1 VSDKPSY
8 LKAMLTSQTNLYAGL
23 GTFAA
28 AALISMPFGFGVGLL
43 PVLLFLAGEGIASLY
58 VPSSITF
65 RASVDAKHRLQER
78 ENAREHLLQEIRQRT
93 PDLGW
98 DANPTSNDGSPVDYG
113 RHNKFSA
120 SPAYSSY
127 RTAYQRMLERIQS
140 LKVLANDRRTQL
152 STGDIERLEEATLD
166 FLSLWLG
173 LLVMDDRASAVNL
186 SDVQQRMD
194 DIDQQLK
201 TAPDGPQ
208 RRQFAQARA
217 EYASLLQRHDAMTS
231 KRQSMEATML
241 AMPDQIEEIYQM
253 IMAAPFSSGMSSKLG
268 ESLSRLRLEDELEQE
283 LNDDLHGTVAVLP
296 YREPEGDKTPAAQ
309 KQAVSTTH

>member
-1 VSDKPSY
+1 
-8 LKAMLTSQTNLYAGL
+8 
-23 GTFAA
+23 
-28 AALISMPFGFGVGLL
+28 
-43 PVLLFLAGEGIASLY
+43 
-58 VPSSITF
+58 
-65 RASVDAKHRLQER
+65 
-78 ENAREHLLQEIRQRT
+78 
-93 PDLGW
+93 
-98 DANPTSNDGSPVDYG
+98 
-113 RHNKFSA
+113 
-120 SPAYSSY
+120 
-127 RTAYQRMLERIQS
+127 
-140 LKVLANDRRTQL
+140 
-152 STGDIERLEEATLD
+152 
-166 FLSLWLG
+166 
-173 LLVMDDRASAVNL
+173 
-186 SDVQQRMD
+186 VQQRMD